1 MQFLVEDGCHV
12 YSGPAYAE
20 IEVMKMVM
28 TLTTQ
33 ESGVVHHI
41 KRSGAVLEAGS
52 ILARLDLDDPTRV
65 HRAELYTK
73 GFDSLDEDSMCLIMI
88 LKFYQSI
95 DKSNLF

>member
-1 MQFLVEDGCHV
+1 LQFLVEDGSHV
-12 YSGPAYAE
+12 YSGQAYAE

-52 ILARLDLDDPTRV
+52 ILAKLDLDDPTRV
-65 HRAELYTK
+65 HRAELFTR
-73 GFDSLDEDSMCLIMI
+73 GFDALDEDCM
-88 LKFYQSI
+88 YQTIS
-95 DKSNLF
+95 

>member
-1 MQFLVEDGCHV
+1 MFYTCFPFKGKLLQFLVDDGSHV
-12 YSGPAYAE
+12 YSGQAYAE

-33 ESGVVHHI
+33 ESGLVHHV

-65 HRAELYTK
+65 HRAELFTR
-73 GFDSLDEDSMCLIMI
+73 GFDSLDDESD
-88 LKFYQSI
+88 
-95 DKSNLF
+95 